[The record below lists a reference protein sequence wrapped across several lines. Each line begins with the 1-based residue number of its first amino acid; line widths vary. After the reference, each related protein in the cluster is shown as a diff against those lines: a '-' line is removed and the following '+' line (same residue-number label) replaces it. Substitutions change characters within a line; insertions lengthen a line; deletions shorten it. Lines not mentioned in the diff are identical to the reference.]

1 MSIPMPES
9 LFIYC
14 DIFEI
19 SSEISKRTSFS
30 SVVFQDCLAILDAV
44 NFQINVSIHLFSF
57 PKNES
62 WDCVDSVLFQSTTM
76 EYNVNGE
83 IT

>member
-1 MSIPMPES
+1 MPES

-57 PKNES
+57 AKNES